1 MASTLI
7 LAISLALLYF
17 VVAFAAICM
26 SVKQHCFQALHKQN
40 FEVTYEKTPT
50 EEEAEPDV
58 SAPDPAHKGLLYGMM
73 QSNQVHDVSNL
84 TEKCGL
90 NYIYLSCS
98 HVLNLIS
105 LPQE

>member
-17 VVAFAAICM
+17 VVAVAAICM
-26 SVKQHCFQALHKQN
+26 SVKQHCFQALHKHN

-58 SAPDPAHKGLLYGMM
+58 SAPAHKGLLYGMM

-90 NYIYLSCS
+90 NYIYLSCTY
-98 HVLNLIS
+98 LI
-105 LPQE
+105 

>member
-1 MASTLI
+1 MHVGEA
-7 LAISLALLYF
+7 ALLPG
-17 VVAFAAICM
+17 A
-26 SVKQHCFQALHKQN
+26 SQTELWSLN
-40 FEVTYEKTPT
+40 NTYEKTPT

-58 SAPDPAHKGLLYGMM
+58 SAPAHKGLLYGMM